1 MFSETYQKMNE
12 SVTPSPEL
20 IQRTLQHAQKR
31 RQPPLRRTAAIA
43 AALTVLLATPALAAR
58 TEIGY
63 QALYLIAPAAAQF
76 FQPVRMSCTDNGLTM
91 EVEAVRVEGDTAQ
104 AYITLS
110 GDAVD
115 KTCDLYDSYDFH
127 LPFDQEGHCEQ
138 VAYDDASHSATFLCT
153 VKTMSGQAIPTGGK
167 MTFSVREFLS
177 GKTVLKDAVV
187 DLDLADYDA
196 EAATAPT
203 WSRPSEKK
211 PNAFYCTGGGGTGGL
226 ENIPMLLPGDPL
238 ANPIPS
244 ISVSAAGYADG
255 LFHIQVQLKNRM
267 ETDAHC
273 FLWLE
278 DSDGNRL
285 APLNDVYHTRGQGA
299 EQEDYLDAVFDISPA
314 ELEHYTLHGDF
325 IASSKLTRG
334 NWRVTFLLE
343 NTFTEEALTEIS
355 QGHRTGSFDRQDTL
369 LTFVSQLEQQE
380 QRTIRGP
387 EGYDYAFQEDTGD
400 AALAVFTCPD
410 GAQLQVRL
418 EKIPY
423 EDTTGLWQVTAYG
436 WQEKAIA

>member
-12 SVTPSPEL
+12 PIAPSPEL
-20 IQRTLQHAQKR
+20 IQRTLKKTRKH
-31 RQPPLRRTAAIA
+31 RQPPLRRIAAIA
-43 AALTVLLATPALAAR
+43 AALAVLLATPALAAQ

-76 FQPVRMSCTDNGLTM
+76 FQPVRMSCGDNGVTI
-91 EVEAVRVEGDTAQ
+91 EVAAVRVEGDTAQ

-115 KTCDLYDSYDFH
+115 ETCDLYDSYDFH
-127 LPFDQEGHCEQ
+127 LPFDQEGHCER
-138 VAYDDASHSATFLCT
+138 VAYDEDAHAATFLCT
-153 VKTMSGQAIPTGGK
+153 VKAMSGQAIPTGGK

-187 DLDLADYDA
+187 DLNLADYDA

-203 WSRPSEKK
+203 WSRPSEKT

-226 ENIPMLLPGDPL
+226 ENIPMLRPGVSLADP
-238 ANPIPS
+238 ISHIS
-244 ISVSAAGYADG
+244 ITAAGYADG
-255 LFHIQVQLKNRM
+255 LFHIQTQLKNHM

-278 DSDGNRL
+278 DAAGNRL
-285 APLNDVYHTRGQGA
+285 APLNNVYHTRGQGA
-299 EQEDYLDAVFDISPA
+299 EREDYLDAVFDVSPA

-343 NTFTEEALTEIS
+343 NTFTKVPAS
-355 QGHRTGSFDRQDTL
+355 GR
-369 LTFVSQLEQQE
+369 
-380 QRTIRGP
+380 
-387 EGYDYAFQEDTGD
+387 
-400 AALAVFTCPD
+400 
-410 GAQLQVRL
+410 
-418 EKIPY
+418 
-423 EDTTGLWQVTAYG
+423 
-436 WQEKAIA
+436 